1 MTVEKP
7 ILTALDTAVKAHAQW
22 KDRLKSA
29 VETQTSDIAPEQACL
44 DNRCQFGKW
53 IYSEGAAAPLAE
65 RGADYERVR
74 QLHAEFHRCAGDTLR
89 KALTGDRAGY
99 DRDTAPSGPFHIV
112 STELTR
118 ALLSWRRRLQRQF
131 RGGDSSASGTSLTMP
146 GLLWGN
152 AALGL
157 LLGGVGI
164 AGYALSGTGN
174 WWWPVVIGGAA
185 SLAISGY
192 AARSCN
198 ALPQRLADAL
208 ERLTGGDYDGA
219 VPGSQRRDAFGAI
232 ARGIITLQEAA
243 IDSARALNALNGARA
258 GFMVVDTQGLVLF
271 ANAAMFA
278 MLERAEP
285 VIRAQLADF
294 RADSV
299 VGRQLGAVHAQLGD
313 LGALTARTG
322 ALRLRFGE
330 QVYDIEAAE
339 TLSRSGAKVG
349 AVIQFIDVSDMVT
362 VENEVRGLVEQ
373 ANGGE
378 FRSRLSL
385 QGKTGFMRDIAAGI
399 NGLVDT
405 VARAVDALDGV
416 MEQMAQGNLNRRMDG
431 DFAGQLRHLQ
441 DSCNATID
449 KLREITGRIGDAA
462 TNVNEAS
469 AEIATG
475 TQDLAHRTESQAAT
489 LEQTAAA
496 MHQMTETV
504 KRNAD
509 NAQAANRS
517 AAEARDTA
525 RQGGTV
531 LDAAV
536 TAMSE
541 IEGSAQ
547 KIGDIV
553 GLIDEIAF
561 QTNLLALNASVEAAR
576 AGEAGKGFAVVAQE
590 VRALAQRSANASK
603 DIKTLINTSNGQVRQ
618 GVDLVN
624 QTSSSL
630 QNILASVLQVGEVV
644 AEIATASG
652 EQARAMQ
659 EVNTAIGQMD
669 EMTQRNAAL
678 VEQTNASTQNLS
690 YQSRELTTL
699 VDFFSHGA
707 GSVAERRRTSRHDSH
722 ADDRVTLN
730 GAVAPLRNWSSN
742 GMLFGPVATAPAA
755 GAAIRLKA
763 AVRIEG
769 RQQDFEVEAKVIRVE
784 GGMVA
789 VSYRPLD
796 DTMAATLKAYF
807 GAN

>member
-1 MTVEKP
+1 MTNQKP
-7 ILTALDTAVKAHAQW
+7 IITALDTAIKAHAQW
-22 KDRLKSA
+22 KDRLKGA
-29 VETQTSDIAPEQACL
+29 VETRTSDIAPDQACL

-53 IYSEGAAAPLAE
+53 IYGEGAATPLPE

-89 KALTGDRAGY
+89 KALAGDRAGY
-99 DRDTAPSGPFHIV
+99 ERDTAPSGPFHVV
-112 STELTR
+112 STELTG

-131 RGGDSSASGTSLTMP
+131 RSGDSSASGQTLTMS

-157 LLGGVGI
+157 ALGGVGI
-164 AGYALSGTGN
+164 AGYLSSGTGG
-174 WWWPVVIGGAA
+174 WWWPIIIGSVA
-185 SLAISGY
+185 SLAISAY
-192 AARSCN
+192 VARSCN
-198 ALPQRLADAL
+198 VLPQQLADVL
-208 ERLTGGDYDGA
+208 QRLSGGDYDGV

-232 ARGIITLQEAA
+232 ARSTITLQEAA
-243 IDSARALNALNGARA
+243 IDSARALSALNGARA
-258 GFMVVDTQGLVLF
+258 GFMVVDAQGLILF
-271 ANAAMFA
+271 ANAAMFTL
-278 MLERAEP
+278 LERAET
-285 VIRAQLADF
+285 VIRSQLADF
-294 RADSV
+294 RSDSV
-299 VGRQLGAVHAQLGD
+299 VGRPLSAIHARLAD
-313 LGALTARTG
+313 LRSLVAQSSP
-322 ALRLRFGE
+322 LRLRFADR
-330 QVYDIEAAE
+330 VYDIEATE
-339 TLSRSGAKVG
+339 TLSRTGQKVG
-349 AVIQFIDVSDMVT
+349 SVIQFIDVSDMVA
-362 VENEVRGLVEQ
+362 VENEVQGLVEQ
-373 ANGGE
+373 ASGGD
-378 FRSRLSL
+378 FSRRLPL
-385 QGKTGFMRDIAAGI
+385 GGKSGFMRDIAAGI
-399 NGLVDT
+399 NTLVGT

-416 MEQMAQGNLNRRMDG
+416 MEQIAQGNLNRRMDG
-431 DFAGQLRHLQ
+431 DFSGQLGHLQ
-441 DSCNATID
+441 ASSNATID
-449 KLREITGRIGDAA
+449 KLKEITGQIGDAA

-541 IEGSAQ
+541 IEGSASR
-547 KIGDIV
+547 ISDIV

-603 DIKTLINTSNGQVRQ
+603 DIKTLIGTSNSQVKK

-624 QTSSSL
+624 QTNTSL
-630 QNILASVLQVGEVV
+630 QNILASVLQVGEIV

-678 VEQTNASTQNLS
+678 VEQTNASTQNLA
-690 YQSRELTTL
+690 YQSRQLTTL
-699 VDFFSHGA
+699 IDFFSHDQ
-707 GSVAERRRTSRHDSH
+707 GSVAERRRTSRHDCH
-722 ADDRVTLN
+722 ADDRVMLD
-730 GAVAPLRNWSSN
+730 GKPVPLRNWSSN
-742 GMLFGPVATAPAA
+742 GLLFGPLASPPAL
-755 GAAIRLKA
+755 GAALKLRA
-763 AVRIEG
+763 SVQLDSRRIEF
-769 RQQDFEVEAKVIRVE
+769 DAEAKVVRVNS
-784 GGMVA
+784 GFVA
-789 VSYRPLD
+789 VSYHAIGEEIG
-796 DTMAATLKAYF
+796 AALKAYF
-807 GAN
+807 GTV